1 MPGEICSYNRCTG
14 KSDNL
19 MGQNRMKDSLRFR
32 GSKAFTLVE
41 LLVVIAIIA
50 MLVTLLLPA
59 VQAAREAARMSA
71 CKNNLRQIGLGL
83 LNYDSANGVFPMGV
97 YSGLSTFRED
107 GYGWASKL
115 LPFMEEQAL
124 YDVISKTYIPGE
136 EEVDPWERPGIFSA
150 TRSRL
155 KDIIPGGS
163 TPIEILVCPASVV
176 QSHSPAG
183 ASKGYAKSDYKACN
197 GFADYGLFWNRADG
211 ANNARRKQISLKHI
225 TDGTSKTIA
234 FGESSYVPNTQDF
247 PIWLGG
253 PGSDEPTLFKTQPP
267 SVINCRVRAKVL
279 DANVARPVDDD
290 CAYSWHNNGSQ
301 FSFADGSVHFL
312 SESIEWMTYQ
322 NLGDRRDGQVL
333 ESFE

>member
-1 MPGEICSYNRCTG
+1 MQDIRRTR
-14 KSDNL
+14 
-19 MGQNRMKDSLRFR
+19 Q
-32 GSKAFTLVE
+32 AFTLVE

-71 CKNNLRQIGLGL
+71 CKNNLRQIALAL
-83 LNYDSANGVFPMGV
+83 LNYDSAHGVFPMGV
-97 YSGLSTFRED
+97 YSGVGEFQED

-124 YDVISKTYIPGE
+124 YDLVSKNYIPGE
-136 EEVDPWERPGIFSA
+136 ETTEPWERPGIFSA
-150 TRSRL
+150 TRSRTRQV
-155 KDIIPGGS
+155 IPGGD
-163 TPIEILVCPASVV
+163 TPIPIMSCPASVV
-176 QSHSPAG
+176 PSHSPSG
-183 ASKGYAKSDYKACN
+183 ESKGYAKADYKACN
-197 GFADYGLFWNRADG
+197 GFADFGLFWNRADG
-211 ANNARRKQISLKHI
+211 VNNARKKQISLKNI

-234 FGESSYVPNTQDF
+234 FGESSYVPNAIDF

-253 PGSDEPTLFKTQPP
+253 PGRDEPTLFKTQPP

-290 CAYSWHNNGSQ
+290 CAYSWHNNGAQ

-312 SESIEWMTYQ
+312 SDSIQWITYQ